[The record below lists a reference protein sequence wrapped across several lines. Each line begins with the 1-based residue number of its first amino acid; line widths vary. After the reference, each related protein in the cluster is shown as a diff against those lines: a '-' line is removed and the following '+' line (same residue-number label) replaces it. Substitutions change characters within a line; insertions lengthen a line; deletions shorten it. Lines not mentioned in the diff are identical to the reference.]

1 MKTAIAQQ
9 LSLFGDHDP
18 VPGENAVMVVG
29 IDFGKE
35 PSKTGTYVVD
45 NSLRAHDRNAAALHN
60 RKGVI
65 LDVLRL
71 GSKPMT
77 ARQILE
83 RIWPD
88 SDDMNKVRPRI
99 TELLAEGRLEHVC
112 DVHDDVTN
120 EIVGMYWIT
129 NKA

>member
-45 NSLRAHDRNAAALHN
+45 NSLRAHDRNMAALRN
-60 RKGVI
+60 RKKLI

-71 GSKPMT
+71 VNRPMT

-83 RIWPD
+83 KIWPD
-88 SDDMNKVRPRI
+88 TDDMNRVRPRI
-99 TELLAEGRLEHVC
+99 TELLHEGKLCVTHRTQDRVTGEMV
-112 DVHDDVTN
+112 DVF
-120 EIVGMYWIT
+120 WL
-129 NKA
+129 A